1 MYKVHVDF
9 DLEVNIKK
17 RIKENVQSTI
27 IQFEKRP
34 EVKTTFGTPI
44 IGYVNAKHP
53 LFRLFMEEDRSLHPK
68 GIYRPGN
75 TVIVYFLPYGTE
87 ITCSNLGGEMP
98 SAPWT
103 DAFHDSM
110 HLSMELN
117 RVIGDTLDEVGRLH
131 SPANTPMDWNEE
143 TQREEWSHKLAAYA
157 AGMGR
162 FGIAGSFHTEMGFA
176 GRVGCVFTDYN
187 YAPLDDEE
195 LARLD
200 METTIDYIDHDSKYL
215 GAKHVMVS
223 RKAIASCPGGAITK
237 DGIDKAKCQDQCRRI
252 NPHIPSPE
260 VCGKCFFYDV

>member
-9 DLEVNIKK
+9 DREVNIKR
-17 RIKENVQSTI
+17 RIRDNLHTAIKDYERRPGVQTD
-27 IQFEKRP
+27 FAA
-34 EVKTTFGTPI
+34 PI
-44 IGYVNAKHP
+44 IRYVNAKHP

-75 TVIVYFLPYGTE
+75 TVIVFFLPYSPE
-87 ITCSNLGGEMP
+87 VARSNRGGEDP
-98 SAPWT
+98 SPEWT

-110 HLSMELN
+110 HLAMELN

-131 SPANTPMDWNEE
+131 SPANTPMDWNLK
-143 TQREEWSHKLAAYA
+143 TQREEWSHKLAAYT

-176 GRVGCVFTDYN
+176 GRVGCVFTDYD
-187 YAPLDDEE
+187 YAPLKEEE
-195 LARLD
+195 LARVDLAN
-200 METTIDYIDHDSKYL
+200 TIDYIDHDSKYL
-215 GAKHVMVS
+215 GAKDVTVS
-223 RKAIASCPGGAITK
+223 QEAIDSCPAGAIIK
-237 DGIDKAKCQDQCRRI
+237 EGICKERCQERCLQI